1 MDQPFFIGI
10 CGGTASGKTLLS
22 TKLAGQFS
30 EDAAG
35 YLSMDRY
42 YLDKDRFPEEISGNY
57 DHPDA
62 LDTGLLLANLRELRT
77 GSSTSVPLY
86 DFSRHQRIG
95 AETFPARPV
104 IIVEGLLLFSCR
116 EIFELL
122 DAGIFVHAPADVR
135 LARRILRDCRE
146 RGRTCES
153 VIDQYFRTVAP
164 MHAAHVEP
172 CRHMA
177 DLEISGLLDP
187 ATMLQLATGYLSQFR
202 QVAAHINH

>member
-77 GSSTSVPLY
+77 GSSTSVPFQPASADRRGNLPCQA
-86 DFSRHQRIG
+86 RHHCRG
-95 AETFPARPV
+95 PAAV
-104 IIVEGLLLFSCR
+104 
-116 EIFELL
+116 
-122 DAGIFVHAPADVR
+122 
-135 LARRILRDCRE
+135 
-146 RGRTCES
+146 
-153 VIDQYFRTVAP
+153 Q
-164 MHAAHVEP
+164 
-172 CRHMA
+172 
-177 DLEISGLLDP
+177 
-187 ATMLQLATGYLSQFR
+187 LQG
-202 QVAAHINH
+202 NC